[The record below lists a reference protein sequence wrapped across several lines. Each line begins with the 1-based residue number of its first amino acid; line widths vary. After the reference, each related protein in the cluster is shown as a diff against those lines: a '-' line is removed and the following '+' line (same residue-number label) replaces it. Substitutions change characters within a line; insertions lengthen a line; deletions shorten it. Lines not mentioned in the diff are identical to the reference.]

1 MRANDPTGVSP
12 PSPASR
18 DALPEGAR
26 DPYPLAVHEAAHAVV
41 ATATGYGEVHSVTI
55 EGDFGYH
62 GRSLDRSLNRQFFPD
77 LTFSDRGRDYLKAA
91 AFVSAAGPVAQAL
104 IGEPC
109 STWQYHVE
117 ADRDGDE
124 PDEGSDYHLV
134 TLLAGL
140 LEWSIDEVWAKAE
153 RFVRK
158 PEVWDAVEAVAQA
171 LVTLREGG
179 EPGTLDAGAYVAAIG
194 PRLPALQALAFTSLD
209 EAINAAKYG

>member
-1 MRANDPTGVSP
+1 MRANDPAGVPP
-12 PSPASR
+12 PSPTSR

-26 DPYPLAVHEAAHAVV
+26 GPYPLAVHEAAHAVV

-62 GRSLDRSLNRQFFPD
+62 GRSLERSLNREYYGA
-77 LTFSDRGRDYLKAA
+77 LSLSDRGRDYLKAA

-109 STWQYHVE
+109 STWQYHAE
-117 ADRDGDE
+117 AALDGDE

-134 TLLAGL
+134 TLLAEH
-140 LEWSIDEVWAKAE
+140 LEWSIDKVWAKAE

-179 EPGTLDAGAYVAAIG
+179 EPGTLDAEAYVAALG
-194 PRLPALQALAFTSLD
+194 PRLPALQALAFTSVQ
-209 EAINAAKYG
+209 EACNAAVFW